1 MASKQEA
8 AAVADSHESNSTAL
22 STKQPTTFLSLPLE
36 LLQKILYRSLDV
48 EIKIHRVTPFE
59 RISTATRDNVQECNQ
74 HLVAKAK
81 ERNCLWVN
89 VMSKVY
95 QKAQVNELFEECERL
110 NRLSISDL
118 EYYLVVRAQI
128 FSESRI
134 EFGKYLSG

>member
-1 MASKQEA
+1 
-8 AAVADSHESNSTAL
+8 
-22 STKQPTTFLSLPLE
+22 
-36 LLQKILYRSLDV
+36 
-48 EIKIHRVTPFE
+48 
-59 RISTATRDNVQECNQ
+59 
-74 HLVAKAK
+74 
-81 ERNCLWVN
+81 
-89 VMSKVY
+89 MSKVY